1 MGAAGMHCSHH
12 PSSLIPSPYNDW
24 CHHPSITPAVPTAW
38 VSLVMGPWKLLTV
51 PLGCPWDDPMS
62 LQSLPDQGDWVDF
75 GMKGT
80 NQGDNKPKTCPVL
93 QGDSTVRGGHEGKGL
108 LALRWE
114 DSPALMD
121 QTVNPRGFLG
131 SLPLTAT
138 STSGSCPEV
147 YFVHHGLP
155 CLSFPTGESSLFN
168 CRVKQHLSHPPT
180 SVCPLWDSAR
190 PCMSLLVTGQC
201 HKCPLQ
207 GQCSAMRVGDRAVP
221 SAVPGDLGGTTGAP
235 KHPHK
240 ATSTYMSSSRPP
252 SHHELVFLWP
262 HITRNT
268 DFGAKRS
275 I

>member
-147 YFVHHGLP
+147 YFVHHGSPVPQFPHGGELP
-155 CLSFPTGESSLFN
+155 IQLQGEAAPFTPTDI
-168 CRVKQHLSHPPT
+168 RVSP
-180 SVCPLWDSAR
+180 
-190 PCMSLLVTGQC
+190 MGQC
-201 HKCPLQ
+201 KAVHVPV
-207 GQCSAMRVGDRAVP
+207 SDRAVP
-221 SAVPGDLGGTTGAP
+221 QVSPAGTVQCHAC
-235 KHPHK
+235 
-240 ATSTYMSSSRPP
+240 
-252 SHHELVFLWP
+252 W
-262 HITRNT
+262 
-268 DFGAKRS
+268 
-275 I
+275 